1 MALNLRALIA
11 RLNTTV
17 RGAMEGAA
25 GLCMS
30 RGHYEVEVEHV
41 LMKLM
46 EVENTD
52 IRRILRQFEIAP
64 EALERELGKALD
76 GFKSGNQR
84 TPALSAMLPKLFE
97 AAWGWA
103 SIEYGEAKIRSGH
116 VLIALLAD
124 AELRRLVSVSAR
136 SLEKIN
142 LETLTKNFHALTEAS
157 SEAKD
162 ARALGD
168 AGGAVG
174 SDAATPG
181 SAPTGGKPS
190 RTPNLDQYCINLTQ
204 RAREGKLDPVLGR
217 DSEIRLMI
225 DVLTR
230 RRQNNP
236 ILTGEAGVGKTA
248 VVEGLALRIA
258 TDDVPPQLRG
268 VELM

>member
-76 GFKSGNQR
+76 GFKTGNQR
-84 TPALSAMLPKLFE
+84 TPALSAMIPKLFE
-97 AAWGWA
+97 QAWGWA

-124 AELRRLVSVSAR
+124 SELRRLLSVSAR

-157 SEAKD
+157 SEARD
-162 ARALGD
+162 ARALG
-168 AGGAVG
+168 
-174 SDAATPG
+174 
-181 SAPTGGKPS
+181 
-190 RTPNLDQYCINLTQ
+190 
-204 RAREGKLDPVLGR
+204 E
-217 DSEIRLMI
+217 
-225 DVLTR
+225 
-230 RRQNNP
+230 
-236 ILTGEAGVGKTA
+236 
-248 VVEGLALRIA
+248 
-258 TDDVPPQLRG
+258 
-268 VELM
+268 

>member
-41 LMKLM
+41 LAKLM
-46 EVENTD
+46 DVENTD

-76 GFKSGNQR
+76 GFKTGNQR
-84 TPALSAMLPKLFE
+84 TPALSAMLPRLFE

-124 AELRRLVSVSAR
+124 SELRRLVSVSA
-136 SLEKIN
+136 
-142 LETLTKNFHALTEAS
+142 LTSSRAS
-157 SEAKD
+157 HS
-162 ARALGD
+162 
-168 AGGAVG
+168 G
-174 SDAATPG
+174 SITV
-181 SAPTGGKPS
+181 SIT
-190 RTPNLDQYCINLTQ
+190 
-204 RAREGKLDPVLGR
+204 
-217 DSEIRLMI
+217 
-225 DVLTR
+225 
-230 RRQNNP
+230 
-236 ILTGEAGVGKTA
+236 
-248 VVEGLALRIA
+248 
-258 TDDVPPQLRG
+258 
-268 VELM
+268 